1 MEKLTTKNQM
11 NKLIEN
17 GEVKI
22 INTHNLKGTYLIT
35 KNGNLFKFLSLS
47 NGETK
52 FNKIGGF
59 VDRCGY
65 VIFKVT
71 NNEGKLSNLLA
82 HRIVA
87 EYFLSDFDKDL
98 QVDHLDGVKS
108 NNNVD
113 NLECITAKENHR
125 RWRESDRFKKSRGQM
140 SKDEIL
146 EARKL
151 WKEEGLS
158 MVEIAHKFDRNVT
171 NISRML
177 RGITYSDI

>member
-1 MEKLTTKNQM
+1 METLTTKKQM
-11 NKLIEN
+11 NKLIES

-22 INTHNLKGTYLIT
+22 VNTHNLKGTYLIT
-35 KNGNLFKFLSLS
+35 KNGELFKFLTLT
-47 NGETK
+47 NGEAK

-71 NNEGKLSNLLA
+71 NQDGKLTNLLA

-87 EYFLSDFDKDL
+87 EYFLTNFDKNL
-98 QVDHLDGVKS
+98 QVDHLDMNKS
-108 NNNVD
+108 NNCVE
-113 NLECITAKENHR
+113 NLECVTAKVNHK
-125 RWRESDRFKKSRGQM
+125 RWRESERFKKSKGYM
-140 SKDEIL
+140 SKEEVL

-151 WKEEGLS
+151 WKSGLS
-158 MVEIAHKFDRNVT
+158 MVEISNKFNRNVT

-177 RGITYSDI
+177 RGITYRNI